1 MARRGRRGGRRGG
14 GGGAIR
20 VEIQGL
26 DALRARLEELAPTIR
41 AAAFKALKESAEAVR
56 SEAAANV
63 RVDTH
68 NLQRSAKARFE
79 NNRLRA
85 EIGWW
90 DSDDLYA
97 ALLEHGTRRI
107 PARPVLGPALE
118 AERTKIS
125 ARIQAEVRR
134 AMS

>member
-1 MARRGRRGGRRGG
+1 M
-14 GGGAIR
+14 
-20 VEIQGL
+20 EIQGL
-26 DALRARLEELAPTIR
+26 DALRDRLDELGPTIR

-56 SEAAANV
+56 SDAAQNV
-63 RVDTH
+63 RVDTR
-68 NLQRSAKARFE
+68 NLQRSVKARFE

-90 DSDDLYA
+90 DQDDKYA
-97 ALLEHGTRRI
+97 TFLEHGTRRI

-118 AERTKIS
+118 AERAKIA